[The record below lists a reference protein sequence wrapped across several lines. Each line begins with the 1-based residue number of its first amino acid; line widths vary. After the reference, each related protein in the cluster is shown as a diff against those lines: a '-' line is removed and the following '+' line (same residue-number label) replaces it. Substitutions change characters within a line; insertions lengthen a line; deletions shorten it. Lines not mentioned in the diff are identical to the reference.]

1 MAPPHTDKADAAQ
14 AALPSL
20 TDTAATLAT
29 TAGAIAQ
36 NLLRLLALESQR
48 AALSLSTM
56 VCLGVVAALL
66 ISSAWLLLLAAAA
79 IWLVRLG
86 LSWELALL
94 AAAVLNISLSAAVFS
109 LIRHLSQHLRF
120 RATRRQLGLGDGEPK
135 HA

>member
-1 MAPPHTDKADAAQ
+1 MAHTHAKKADAAQ

-20 TDTAATLAT
+20 TDAAATLGT

-56 VCLGVVAALL
+56 VCLGVIAALL
-66 ISSAWLLLLAAAA
+66 LSSTWLLLLAAAA
-79 IWLVRLG
+79 IWLVGLG
-86 LSWELALL
+86 LSWELTLL
-94 AAAVLNISLSAAVFS
+94 AAAALNLGLSAVLFS
-109 LIRHLSQHLRF
+109 VIRRLSQHLRF
-120 RATRRQLGLGDGEPK
+120 RATRRQLGFDSGEPR

>member
-1 MAPPHTDKADAAQ
+1 MAHTHAKKADAAQ

-20 TDTAATLAT
+20 TDAAATLGT

-56 VCLGVVAALL
+56 VCLGVIAALL
-66 ISSAWLLLLAAAA
+66 LSSTWLLLLAAAA
-79 IWLVRLG
+79 IWLVGLG

-94 AAAVLNISLSAAVFS
+94 AAAALNLGLSAVLFS
-109 LIRHLSQHLRF
+109 VIRRLSQHLRF
-120 RATRRQLGLGDGEPK
+120 RATRRQLGFDSGEPR